1 MDRGRKDAGLCCGS
15 RLRKGEVFAYVGSI
29 QNLKDLKWL
38 QEGQSMRTEGRQC
51 LQFRMDG
58 PVHACI
64 TLIQIEI
71 LLSEQV

>member
-1 MDRGRKDAGLCCGS
+1 
-15 RLRKGEVFAYVGSI
+15 
-29 QNLKDLKWL
+29 
-38 QEGQSMRTEGRQC
+38 MRTEGRQW

-64 TLIQIEI
+64 ELIQIEI